1 MKPVKVILAEIEG
14 FYSTHMVYF
23 ARSTTILRNFLVIV
37 NMTLEQRIHNTHVNN
52 WEISVMHWLS
62 ALAVYIS
69 LQLIELL
76 TVDLILKM

>member
-1 MKPVKVILAEIEG
+1 
-14 FYSTHMVYF
+14 
-23 ARSTTILRNFLVIV
+23 V

-52 WEISVMHWLS
+52 WELSVMHWLS

-76 TVDLILKM
+76 TVDLILKKCRLVEETVLKGLTV